1 MREPTFMVLSVL
13 AHGPQHGYALLSETK
28 RLSEGRVSLQ
38 PGTLYASLDRLREE
52 GVVTV
57 VREEVVD
64 GRLRRYYELTDS
76 GVEELSNEVR
86 RLDANVRLAKASL
99 RLRPVGGMA

>member
-13 AHGPQHGYALLSETK
+13 AQGSQHGYALLAETK
-28 RLSEGRVSLQ
+28 RLSEGRVALQ

-52 GVVTV
+52 GLIIV
-57 VREEVVD
+57 VREEVV
-64 GRLRRYYELTDS
+64 GSRLRRYYDLTDA
-76 GVEELSNEVR
+76 GVDELHREVK

-99 RLRPVGGMA
+99 QLRPAGGLA